1 MSKLEAAQKD
11 AKISAGA
18 LLFFEAHPELWR
30 AHANVN
36 VLASAI
42 QSRELGPLDSLE
54 AWEKAYTLV
63 GHQLAAE
70 PRQQEEAPREEIWPH
85 RFMRPVRSMADIK
98 AYPAQEYKALW
109 HDRSRVNGELSEKAK
124 IFRSIVQAVIDNEN
138 ARREGENQ

>member
-1 MSKLEAAQKD
+1 MTKLEAAQKD

-18 LLFFEAHPELWR
+18 LLFFEVHPELWR
-30 AHANVN
+30 AQANVN

-54 AWEKAYTLV
+54 SWEKAYELM
-63 GHQLAAE
+63 GSQLAAE
-70 PRQQEEAPREEIWPH
+70 PRRQEEEAPREEVWPH

-124 IFRSIVQAVIDNEN
+124 IFRSIVEGVIAKEN
-138 ARREGENQ
+138 ARRGENQ

>member
-42 QSRELGPLDSLE
+42 QSRELGPLDSLDS
-54 AWEKAYTLV
+54 WEKAYELM
-63 GHQLAAE
+63 GSRLAVE
-70 PRQQEEAPREEIWPH
+70 PRQQEEEVPREEVWPY
-85 RFMRPVRSMADIK
+85 RFCRPIRSMQDVK
-98 AYPAQEYKALW
+98 HYPANEYKSLW
-109 HDRSRVNGELSEKAK
+109 ADRNRSTGELSEKAK
-124 IFRSIVQAVIDNEN
+124 IFR
-138 ARREGENQ
+138 

>member
-1 MSKLEAAQKD
+1 MSKLEAAQKN

-54 AWEKAYTLV
+54 SWEKAYALV

-70 PRQQEEAPREEIWPH
+70 PQQQQEEPREEAWPH
-85 RFMRPVRSMADIK
+85 RFMRPVQTMADIK
-98 AYPAQEYKALW
+98 AYPPQEYNPLW

-124 IFRSIVQAVIDNEN
+124 IFRGIVEGVIAKEN
-138 ARREGENQ
+138 ARREGQNQ

>member
-1 MSKLEAAQKD
+1 MTKLEAAQKD

-42 QSRELGPLDSLE
+42 QSRELGQLDSLE
-54 AWEKAYTLV
+54 AWEKAYALMS
-63 GHQLAAE
+63 HQLATEPSVQAE
-70 PRQQEEAPREEIWPH
+70 EPREEVWPH
-85 RFMRPVRSMADIK
+85 RFMRPVRTMADIK
-98 AYPAQEYKALW
+98 AYPPQEYKALW

-124 IFRSIVQAVIDNEN
+124 IFRSIVEGVIAKEN
-138 ARREGENQ
+138 ARRGENQ